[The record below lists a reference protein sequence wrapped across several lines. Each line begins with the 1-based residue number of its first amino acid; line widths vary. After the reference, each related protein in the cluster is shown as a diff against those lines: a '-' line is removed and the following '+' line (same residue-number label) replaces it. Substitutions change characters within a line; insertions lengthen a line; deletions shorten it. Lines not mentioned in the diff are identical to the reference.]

1 MAVPGP
7 SYGTDSYRVP
17 TGGLLPK
24 GLVEPR
30 LGLVERMLDGLNAV
44 SEVVMMG
51 MRIVWA
57 VMLLSNRAW

>member
-1 MAVPGP
+1 MLFR
-7 SYGTDSYRVP
+7 S
-17 TGGLLPK
+17 
-24 GLVEPR
+24 PR